1 MGSGDLRNE
10 SAIEPNGQTKAVEK
24 DGGKVGKITFFL
36 YFSRAGIYKL
46 IYFVFMMSM
55 CQEWKNC

>member
-10 SAIEPNGQTKAVEK
+10 SSMEPNGQTKAIGE
-24 DGGKVGKITFFL
+24 GWREIGKITFFL

-46 IYFVFMMSM
+46 IYFVFMTSM